1 MTIIHASTSYLEP
14 SKRYIFK
21 LVTLESVELVLVVV
35 VEVTE
40 VEDLSEES

>member
-21 LVTLESVELVLVVV
+21 LVTLESVELVVV